1 MWSNKLIGTK
11 TASHLSAQTLT
22 YLMKVIIAVRLA
34 SSLTCFILVK
44 ASESKMAKPETSHNT
59 NVKQK
64 SKSHFCPK
72 LAEFLD

>member
-1 MWSNKLIGTK
+1 
-11 TASHLSAQTLT
+11 
-22 YLMKVIIAVRLA
+22 MKVIIAVRLA